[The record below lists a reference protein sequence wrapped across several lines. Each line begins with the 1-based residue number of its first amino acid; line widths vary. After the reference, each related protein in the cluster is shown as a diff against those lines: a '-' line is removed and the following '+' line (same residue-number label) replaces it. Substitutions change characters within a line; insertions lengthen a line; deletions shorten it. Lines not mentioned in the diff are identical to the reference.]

1 MMDRWKLVFEYDGI
15 EFSGWQKQPD
25 ARTVE
30 EEIETAFTTLFQQD
44 IDIIGQGRTDA
55 GVHAKGQVAH
65 ADLPS
70 LYTSNR
76 IIHAMRGLLPK
87 DVTLLRADKTEPD
100 FHARFSAAQRSYSYH
115 VIGRLSPL
123 LRSRAWCYGYSLDED
138 LLHNMAAN
146 VKQNTEFMNFC
157 IPDPDQKL
165 TTECTV
171 SQSSWHVTE
180 DNLLIYTISANRF
193 LRHMVR
199 RLVGSMMQVA
209 AGRQSPEWFQRL
221 LGGNEVNQK
230 GHSAPAHG
238 LYLESVTYKTD

>member
-1 MMDRWKLVFEYDGI
+1 MDRWKLVFEYDGV
-15 EFSGWQKQPD
+15 EFSGWQEQPD

-30 EEIETAFTTLFQQD
+30 DEIEKAFSTLFQQD

-65 ADLPS
+65 ADLPP

-76 IIHAMRGLLPK
+76 IIHAMRGLLPR
-87 DVTLLRADKTEPD
+87 DVTLLRAEITNPD
-100 FHARFSAAQRSYSYH
+100 FHARFSAVQRSYSYH

-123 LRSRAWCYGYSLDED
+123 LRNRAWCYGYSLDVD
-138 LLHNMAAN
+138 LLHKMAAE
-146 VKQNTEFMNFC
+146 VKQNREFVNFC
-157 IPDPDQKL
+157 IPEPDNKL
-165 TTECTV
+165 TTECTIT
-171 SQSSWHVTE
+171 QSNWDESE
-180 DNLLIYTISANRF
+180 GNMFIYRVGANRF

-209 AGRQSPEWFQRL
+209 AGRQNFEWFQRL
-221 LGGNEVNQK
+221 LEGKQADQK

-238 LYLESVTYKTD
+238 LYLESVTY